1 MFVFLFSAFEIWFKQ
16 ILEDLEGVITT
27 FQIPVS
33 ISQFKRE
40 FTNSTTVFKAVY
52 SHIIRTG
59 YQTINLVKNYIISYV
74 QF

>member
-40 FTNSTTVFKAVY
+40 FTNSTTVFKAV
-52 SHIIRTG
+52 
-59 YQTINLVKNYIISYV
+59 L
-74 QF
+74 